1 MHKQKEHIQYV
12 KKQYLYLIK
21 MMKLMNKK
29 ILKKILKLKEIQKE
43 MFKIYKN

>member
-12 KKQYLYLIK
+12 KKLYLYLIK

-29 ILKKILKLKEIQKE
+29 IQKKILKLKEIQKE
-43 MFKIYKN
+43 MYKIYKN